1 MSGPASVKARARD
14 IDRAETCGLLDAGYG
29 EGQLDPAEYQA
40 RTAQAMQ
47 AKTLGE
53 LAAVVA
59 DLQIPEHLV
68 QAVRESTPAPRN
80 RLPRSAVAAIAV
92 AVVAICATVMYT
104 GRGDD
109 AAPGA
114 TVAAAPAPATAPVA
128 PGEPEPIVVEPL
140 DPRSPAAIRDFL
152 HQYEQKFG
160 DLRVDDVI
168 FYPTYVYFTRMVQ
181 DQPHREQSWSFRG
194 GFSTSGSPSSRDL
207 DTATVDLEAL
217 DVDRLAEVL
226 ATGPGRVGLLSAE
239 VAHIFVR
246 PDSTDDVLVS
256 VLFED
261 QEERTGMIDTR
272 MDGTVVDVSPAEGR

>member
-53 LAAVVA
+53 LAALVA

-68 QAVRESTPAPRN
+68 QAVRESAPAPRN

-92 AVVAICATVMYT
+92 AVAAICGTVIYT
-104 GRGDD
+104 SRGDD

-128 PGEPEPIVVEPL
+128 PGEPEPIVVEAY
-140 DPRSPAAIRDFL
+140 DPVSPDGIRDFL
-152 HQYEQKFG
+152 RQYQEKFG
-160 DLRVDDVI
+160 DLQVDDVI
-168 FYPTYVYFTRMVQ
+168 FYPTYVFLARAVP
-181 DQPHREQSWSFRG
+181 DQPHRAQDWSFRG
-194 GFSTSGSPSSRDL
+194 GFSKSRGLESRSL
-207 DTATVDLEAL
+207 DTVTVDLAAL

-226 ATGPGRVGLLSAE
+226 ATGPGRVGLLSAKVE
-239 VAHIFVR
+239 HIFVR